1 MTRVGAFLVRR
12 IVASIFT
19 LLAMILATFAIYW
32 AIGSSPASF
41 LYPFAQ
47 HLYPYQIHR
56 ANHVFGVD
64 RPKVTQY
71 ADYVWR
77 LAHGDFGTQW
87 NGAHVD
93 GYQHVA
99 KVPIGSYLFA
109 DTRITA
115 SLLLGGA
122 VLVLLIALPLGA
134 LTARYRNSIGDRI
147 VSLLTLAAICT
158 HPMVVGLILR
168 TIFGD
173 RLRWLPESGYCTF
186 IHHPAAGPVAGSFFG
201 APAGCAGGPWPWFE
215 HLILPWFSFA
225 LLFLAL
231 YTRMSRASV
240 LEVMHEDFVRTAR
253 AKGASES
260 RVVGIHVLPNAGIRI
275 LTMIG
280 MEIGTAI
287 GIAIYIEAAY
297 GLGGLASL
305 AVREFSGSALDL
317 PVILAIVTMITLVV
331 IVGNLIV
338 DLVYVFVDPR
348 VGGGTMRARRTS
360 DVAEPVV
367 V

>member
-1 MTRVGAFLVRR
+1 MTRVGAFIVRR
-12 IVASIFT
+12 IVASIVT
-19 LLAMILATFAIYW
+19 LLVMIALTFAIFW
-32 AIGSSPASF
+32 AIPSSPAGF

-56 ANHVFGVD
+56 ANHVFGLD
-64 RPKVTQY
+64 RPKIVQY
-71 ADYVWR
+71 GDYVWH
-77 LAHGDFGTQW
+77 LAQGDFGKQW
-87 NGAHVD
+87 SGAHPNGDQTVT
-93 GYQHVA
+93 Q
-99 KVPIGSYLFA
+99 VPVSTYLFA

-115 SLLLGGA
+115 SLLIGGA

-134 LTARYRNSIGDRI
+134 LTARYRNSIGDRL
-147 VSLLTLAAICT
+147 VSFLTLAAICT

-173 RLRWLPESGYCTF
+173 RLKWLPDSGYCTF
-186 IHHPAAGPVAGSFFG
+186 TKHPVPANTFTTFG
-201 APAGCAGGPWPWFE
+201 QLPCAGGPWPWFE
-215 HLILPWFSFA
+215 HLILPWISFA

-231 YTRMSRASV
+231 YTRMARASV
-240 LEVMHEDFVRTAR
+240 LEMLHEDFVRTAR

-287 GIAIYIEAAY
+287 GIAIYIEAAF

-305 AVREFSGSALDL
+305 AVREFSGGILDL

-331 IVGNLIV
+331 IVGNLLV
-338 DLVYVFVDPR
+338 DLVYVVVDPR
-348 VGGGTMRARRTS
+348 VGGGTMRARRS
-360 DVAEPVV
+360 DFTEAAVV
-367 V
+367 

>member
-1 MTRVGAFLVRR
+1 MTRVGAFILRR
-12 IVASIFT
+12 ILASIMT
-19 LLAMILATFAIYW
+19 LLAMILVTFAIYW
-32 AIGSSPASF
+32 AINSNPAPF

-47 HLYPYQIHR
+47 HLYPYQLHR
-56 ANHVFGVD
+56 ADHVFGTD
-64 RPKVTQY
+64 RPKIVQFG
-71 ADYVWR
+71 DYVWH
-77 LAHGDFGTQW
+77 LAQGDFGEQW
-87 NGAHVD
+87 NGAHVNSPTS
-93 GYQHVA
+93 VT
-99 KVPIGSYLFA
+99 KIPISSYLFQ

-122 VLVLLIALPLGA
+122 VLVLLIGLPLGA

-147 VSLLTLAAICT
+147 VSILTLAAICT

-173 RLRWLPESGYCTF
+173 RLRWLPDSGYCTF

-201 APAGCAGGPWPWFE
+201 APAGCAGGPWPWFQ

-231 YTRMSRASV
+231 YTRMARASV

-253 AKGASES
+253 AKGATET
-260 RVVGIHVLPNAGIRI
+260 RTIGVHVLPNAGIRI

-305 AVREFSGSALDL
+305 AVREFSGSTLDL

-338 DLVYVFVDPR
+338 DLVYVLADPR
-348 VGGGTMRARRTS
+348 VGGGTMRARQADFTET
-360 DVAEPVV
+360 AVV
-367 V
+367 

>member
-1 MTRVGAFLVRR
+1 MTRVGAFIVRR
-12 IVASIFT
+12 VVASIFT
-19 LLAMILATFAIYW
+19 LLAMIGVTFVIFW
-32 AIGSSPASF
+32 AIPSSPATF

-56 ANHVFGVD
+56 ANHTFGLD
-64 RPKVTQY
+64 RPKIVQFG
-71 ADYVWR
+71 DYVWH
-77 LAHGDFGTQW
+77 LAQGDFGRQWAGSHVNADQSVTQ
-87 NGAHVD
+87 
-93 GYQHVA
+93 
-99 KVPIGSYLFA
+99 VPVSAYLFA

-115 SLLLGGA
+115 SLLMGGA

-134 LTARYRNSIGDRI
+134 ITARYRNSIGDRL
-147 VSLLTLAAICT
+147 VSILTLAAICT

-173 RLRWLPESGYCTF
+173 RLKWLPDSGYCTF
-186 IHHPAAGPVAGSFFG
+186 IKHPVAGPVAGSFFG
-201 APAGCAGGPWPWFE
+201 APAGCAGGPWLWFQ

-253 AKGASES
+253 AKGATET

-305 AVREFSGSALDL
+305 AVREFSGGSLDL

-338 DLVYVFVDPR
+338 DLMYVLVDPR
-348 VGGGTMRARRTS
+348 VGGGTMRARRAAR
-360 DVAEPVV
+360 AEPVV